1 MNKKVLIWLTIV
13 VFAIIA
19 GFIIYKIV
27 NKDEEKAELNENTKN
42 MVEISAE
49 DSNESSNTNVSE
61 ISNSSE
67 DAVTDECLDE
77 WDDYN
82 RYMSERIEEASSN
95 LSEQDTHY
103 LLKDVYGHI
112 EVYYLDENNDEF
124 LYKKTDIS
132 TEYLS
137 TEDIDDLQVGIEV
150 VGTEALNKMLED
162 FE

>member
-27 NKDEEKAELNENTKN
+27 NKNEEKAELNENTKN

-49 DSNESSNTNVSE
+49 DSNES
-61 ISNSSE
+61 E

-82 RYMSERIEEASSN
+82 EYMSQRVEEASNNIAEES
-95 LSEQDTHY
+95 THY
-103 LLKDVYGHI
+103 LLKDVNGYI
-112 EVYYLDENNDEF
+112 EVYYLDDNNNEY

-137 TEDIDDLQVGIEV
+137 EEDIDDLQVGIEV
-150 VGTEALNKMLED
+150 EGIEALNKMLED

>member
-27 NKDEEKAELNENTKN
+27 NKNEEKAELNENTKN

-49 DSNESSNTNVSE
+49 DSNES
-61 ISNSSE
+61 E

-82 RYMSERIEEASSN
+82 EYMSKRVEEASNNIAEES
-95 LSEQDTHY
+95 THY
-103 LLKDVYGHI
+103 LLKDVYGYI
-112 EVYYLDENNDEF
+112 EVYYLDEKNNEY

-137 TEDIDDLQVGIEV
+137 EEDIDDLQVGIEV
-150 VGTEALNKMLED
+150 EGIEALNKMLED

>member
-1 MNKKVLIWLTIV
+1 MNKKVLIWSMIIA
-13 VFAIIA
+13 FAIIA

-27 NKDEEKAELNENTKN
+27 NKNEEKAELNENTKN

-49 DSNESSNTNVSE
+49 DSNES
-61 ISNSSE
+61 E

-82 RYMSERIEEASSN
+82 EYMSKRVEEASNNIAEES
-95 LSEQDTHY
+95 THY
-103 LLKDVYGHI
+103 LLKDVYGYI
-112 EVYYLDENNDEF
+112 EVYYLDENNNEY

-137 TEDIDDLQVGIEV
+137 EEDIDDLQVGIEV
-150 VGTEALNKMLED
+150 EGIEALNKMLED

>member
-27 NKDEEKAELNENTKN
+27 NKNEEKAELNENTKN

-49 DSNESSNTNVSE
+49 DLNE
-61 ISNSSE
+61 SE

-82 RYMSERIEEASSN
+82 EYMSKRVEEASNNIAEES
-95 LSEQDTHY
+95 THY
-103 LLKDVYGHI
+103 LLKDVYGYI
-112 EVYYLDENNDEF
+112 EVYYLDEKNNEY

-137 TEDIDDLQVGIEV
+137 EEDIDDLQVGIEV
-150 VGTEALNKMLED
+150 EGIEALNKMLED

>member
-1 MNKKVLIWLTIV
+1 MNRKFLIGAMIV
-13 VFAIIA
+13 IFAIIS
-19 GFIIYKIV
+19 GFIAFKIV
-27 NKDEEKAELNENTKN
+27 SKNEEKTKLNENTKN
-42 MVEISAE
+42 MVEIS
-49 DSNESSNTNVSE
+49 SNY
-61 ISNSSE
+61 SNSSE

-82 RYMSERIEEASSN
+82 EYMSQRVEDASTN
-95 LSEQDTHY
+95 ILEQDTHY
-103 LLKDVYGHI
+103 LLKDVYGYI
-112 EVYYLDENNDEF
+112 EVYYLDENNDEY

-137 TEDIDDLQVGIEV
+137 SEDIDDLQVGIEV

>member
-27 NKDEEKAELNENTKN
+27 NKNEEKAELNENTKN

-49 DSNESSNTNVSE
+49 DSNES
-61 ISNSSE
+61 E

-82 RYMSERIEEASSN
+82 EYMSKRVEEASNNIAEES
-95 LSEQDTHY
+95 THY
-103 LLKDVYGHI
+103 LLKDVYGYI
-112 EVYYLDENNDEF
+112 EVYYLDDNNNEY

-137 TEDIDDLQVGIEV
+137 EEDIDDLQVGIEV
-150 VGTEALNKMLED
+150 EGIEALNKMLED

>member
-27 NKDEEKAELNENTKN
+27 NKNEEKAELNENTKN

-49 DSNESSNTNVSE
+49 DSNES
-61 ISNSSE
+61 E

-82 RYMSERIEEASSN
+82 EYMSKRVEEASNNIAEES
-95 LSEQDTHY
+95 THY
-103 LLKDVYGHI
+103 LLKDVYGYI
-112 EVYYLDENNDEF
+112 EVYYLDENNNEY

-137 TEDIDDLQVGIEV
+137 EEDIDDLQVGIEV
-150 VGTEALNKMLED
+150 EGIEALNKMLED

>member
-27 NKDEEKAELNENTKN
+27 NKNEEKAELNENTKN

-49 DSNESSNTNVSE
+49 DLNER
-61 ISNSSE
+61 E

-82 RYMSERIEEASSN
+82 EYMSKRVEEASNNIAEES
-95 LSEQDTHY
+95 THY
-103 LLKDVYGHI
+103 LLKDVYGYI
-112 EVYYLDENNDEF
+112 EVYYLDENNNEY

-137 TEDIDDLQVGIEV
+137 EEDIDDLQVGIEV
-150 VGTEALNKMLED
+150 EGIEALNKMLED

>member
-1 MNKKVLIWLTIV
+1 MNKKVLIWSMIIA
-13 VFAIIA
+13 FAIIV
-19 GFIIYKIV
+19 GFITYKIV
-27 NKDEEKAELNENTKN
+27 NKKEEKAELNENKKN
-42 MVEISAE
+42 IVEISAE

-61 ISNSSE
+61 ISNSCE

-82 RYMSERIEEASSN
+82 EYMSERIEEASSN

>member
-1 MNKKVLIWLTIV
+1 MNKKVLIWSMIIA
-13 VFAIIA
+13 FAMIA
-19 GFIIYKIV
+19 GFITYKIV
-27 NKDEEKAELNENTKN
+27 NKKEEKAELNENTKN

-49 DSNESSNTNVSE
+49 DLNER
-61 ISNSSE
+61 E

-82 RYMSERIEEASSN
+82 EYMSKRVEEASNNIAEES
-95 LSEQDTHY
+95 THY
-103 LLKDVYGHI
+103 LLKDVYGYI
-112 EVYYLDENNDEF
+112 EVYYLDEKNNEY

-137 TEDIDDLQVGIEV
+137 EEDIDDLQVGIEV
-150 VGTEALNKMLED
+150 EGIEALNKMLED

>member
-27 NKDEEKAELNENTKN
+27 NKNEEKAELNENTKN

-49 DSNESSNTNVSE
+49 DSNES
-61 ISNSSE
+61 E

-82 RYMSERIEEASSN
+82 EYMSQRVEEASNNIAEES
-95 LSEQDTHY
+95 THY
-103 LLKDVYGHI
+103 LLKDVYGYI
-112 EVYYLDENNDEF
+112 EVYYLDDNNNEY

-137 TEDIDDLQVGIEV
+137 EEDIDDLQVGIEV
-150 VGTEALNKMLED
+150 EGIEALNKMLED

>member
-1 MNKKVLIWLTIV
+1 MNKKVLIWSMIIA

-19 GFIIYKIV
+19 GFITYKIV
-27 NKDEEKAELNENTKN
+27 SKNEEKAELNENTKK
-42 MVEISAE
+42 MVEISEESA
-49 DSNESSNTNVSE
+49 NVSSNT
-61 ISNSSE
+61 ISNSNTSE

-82 RYMSERIEEASSN
+82 EYMSERVEEASNN
-95 LSEQDTHY
+95 LSEKDTHY

-137 TEDIDDLQVGIEV
+137 AEDIDDLQVGIEV
-150 VGTEALNKMLED
+150 VGIEALNKMLED